1 MSEFALDSL
10 FVIAK
15 VFFEVAN
22 LLFGEYT
29 KYRQQKKKT
38 IAPFSLTGP
47 SQSLLLPGVAIR
59 QQEVAVPAFLG
70 YSFQVMRLIVQL
82 AHSTI

>member
-1 MSEFALDSL
+1 MSEFAIESL

-29 KYRQQKKKT
+29 KYRQKEKENDNG
-38 IAPFSLTGP
+38 SL
-47 SQSLLLPGVAIR
+47 
-59 QQEVAVPAFLG
+59 FND
-70 YSFQVMRLIVQL
+70 
-82 AHSTI
+82 